1 MAGSNVCISPP
12 MVAMRVPPY
21 EAVGVDC
28 AAKLAGVIRAPL
40 WATSAAAAD
49 PRVAAHV
56 APAAASVEA
65 WRNRLRVKLM
75 TTSSSRVRPDPPQ
88 PTQTGLGTDDTR
100 HW

>member
-1 MAGSNVCISPP
+1 MAGSNVCISLP

-28 AAKLAGVIRAPL
+28 AAKLAGVIGVPV
-40 WATSAAAAD
+40 WATSAGAAA

-65 WRNRLRVKLM
+65 WRNRLRVRLIS
-75 TTSSSRVRPDPPQ
+75 TSSSHVRPARTQ
-88 PTQTGLGTDDTR
+88 RAQTGLGTDDPLD
-100 HW
+100 